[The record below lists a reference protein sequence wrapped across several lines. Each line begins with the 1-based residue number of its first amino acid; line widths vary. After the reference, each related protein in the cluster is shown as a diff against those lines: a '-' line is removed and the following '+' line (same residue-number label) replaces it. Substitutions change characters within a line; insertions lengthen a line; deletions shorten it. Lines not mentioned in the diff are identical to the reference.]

1 MEPLVLT
8 SSDHVPF
15 CELLG
20 LQAHACWPD
29 GEAFMMA
36 NDTQLKAM
44 ADGDAMA
51 HMHAIGEYRS
61 KNVQAAAVS
70 ALAALRTFRPA
81 MLLTGV
87 LDWLVCEPLAM
98 LLGVPAVY
106 TGLQPNALTAEMRSG
121 FGESPRFAYIAMLAQ
136 FILTVKLG
144 AAPEIKLVREA
155 LDKELGSRV
164 MMAETAIGHYLH
176 EWHTPLTPVIIGIS
190 EHLRGK
196 HTDLPAAYASR
207 CVLSGY
213 WVLSERSQLDL
224 AKQKEA
230 PTGGKHVFGGGD
242 AMEALR
248 AFLSCDQGKEP
259 PVYMG
264 WGSMI
269 AVSPEHMACLAV
281 RSLMIAS
288 KRGIILGGFAKL
300 HASLLASAD
309 AEDADELIAYAA
321 KNVLFVQSAPH
332 EWLFP
337 KCSALVHHGGAG
349 TTAAGM
355 RSGTPAIITPCFAD
369 QFDHASN
376 VAKAGVGVAL
386 PQIKRVSAPDLAA
399 ALKRIDEPMRE
410 AAKALALKLCAEN
423 GPDKAGRVLRA
434 FYEEEVATG
443 KWAAAFEA
451 RVARRRLFRTRRFMY
466 GGFAGAIFS
475 TLWVLRAW
483 ATKRV

>member
-155 LDKELGSRV
+155 LDKELNRDN
-164 MMAETAIGHYLH
+164 
-176 EWHTPLTPVIIGIS
+176 PL
-190 EHLRGK
+190 
-196 HTDLPAAYASR
+196 
-207 CVLSGY
+207 GY
-213 WVLSERSQLDL
+213 E
-224 AKQKEA
+224 
-230 PTGGKHVFGGGD
+230 G
-242 AMEALR
+242 
-248 AFLSCDQGKEP
+248 
-259 PVYMG
+259 
-264 WGSMI
+264 
-269 AVSPEHMACLAV
+269 
-281 RSLMIAS
+281 
-288 KRGIILGGFAKL
+288 
-300 HASLLASAD
+300 
-309 AEDADELIAYAA
+309 
-321 KNVLFVQSAPH
+321 
-332 EWLFP
+332 
-337 KCSALVHHGGAG
+337 
-349 TTAAGM
+349 
-355 RSGTPAIITPCFAD
+355 
-369 QFDHASN
+369 
-376 VAKAGVGVAL
+376 
-386 PQIKRVSAPDLAA
+386 
-399 ALKRIDEPMRE
+399 
-410 AAKALALKLCAEN
+410 ALAESFRDTVKRMWSGQFASTKKSLRL
-423 GPDKAGRVLRA
+423 AGI
-434 FYEEEVATG
+434 EPATSG
-443 KWAAAFEA
+443 S
-451 RVARRRLFRTRRFMY
+451 Y
-466 GGFAGAIFS
+466 DQCS
-475 TLWVLRAW
+475 TY
-483 ATKRV
+483 